1 MRALVCLAITGCA
14 GAWAQGGKASRVT
27 LEIRLAVPCAS
38 ADAGKPL
45 KDPEG
50 SGSLCL
56 EKTPFLTE
64 RDVESAEVH
73 HNSAGHA
80 VVFLTFHTDAA
91 RRELQVTLKNVG
103 GRVAIILNGSLIAAP
118 RISSASRQ
126 LFIDGNFTQARAE
139 GLVESFNT
147 QARR

>member
-1 MRALVCLAITGCA
+1 VCLTVASCA
-14 GAWAQGGKASRVT
+14 GAWAQDGKAPRVT
-27 LEIRLAVPCAS
+27 LEVRLAVPCAS
-38 ADAGKPL
+38 AQAGKPV
-45 KDPEG
+45 KDPDG
-50 SGSLCL
+50 VGSLCL
-56 EKTPFLTE
+56 DKTPFLTE

-91 RRELQVTLKNVG
+91 RRELQVTLNNVG
-103 GRVAIILNGSLIAAP
+103 GRVAIVLNGNLVAAP

-139 GLVESFNT
+139 ALVESFNT